1 MLLHPKK
8 RTIHIPLHSE
18 PSKKCF
24 SNKVSPANLPGESA
38 ARRPR
43 LAEVAVFLHRSAHGG
58 HLAEVGHQG
67 RPVSSAEGTAVDSGT
82 AGVGR
87 EGEVGGDPEIFD
99 DFGMEEP

>member
-1 MLLHPKK
+1 MFFELHLSGPTQLLH
-8 RTIHIPLHSE
+8 
-18 PSKKCF
+18 
-24 SNKVSPANLPGESA
+24 
-38 ARRPR
+38 PR
-43 LAEVAVFLHRSAHGG
+43 LAEVAVFLHRSAHGD

-67 RPVSSAEGTAVDSGT
+67 RPVSSAEGSAVDSGT